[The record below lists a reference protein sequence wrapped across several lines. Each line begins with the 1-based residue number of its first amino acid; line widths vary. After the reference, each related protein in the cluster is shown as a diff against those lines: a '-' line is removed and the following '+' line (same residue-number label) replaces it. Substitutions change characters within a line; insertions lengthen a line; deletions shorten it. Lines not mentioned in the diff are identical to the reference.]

1 MQHLLAGVVIFFT
14 CLLTKKYGSK
24 KKIRASRENNL
35 TIDGGKTMGVEPY
48 RAPAA
53 AVM

>member
-24 KKIRASRENNL
+24 NNFRASRENNL
-35 TIDGGKTMGVEPY
+35 TIGGGKTMGVEPC
-48 RAPAA
+48 
-53 AVM
+53 V